1 MRDGQRIDWLIR
13 SRWKR
18 IARCGARGWLSVKC
32 VSCMCMCVRARA
44 RALTCVC
51 VLFPIV
57 YLFHKFNSNINGRKS
72 NDYSLALVIIIGNFI
87 ECL

>member
-44 RALTCVC
+44 RARSRVCVC
-51 VLFPIV
+51 IVSNCLFVPQIQLE
-57 YLFHKFNSNINGRKS
+57 Y
-72 NDYSLALVIIIGNFI
+72 
-87 ECL
+87 